1 MSRSLHSL
9 FVGGAVALLLAA
21 CAAQPVYDSHPG
33 ARLPTPS
40 QAATSPMT
48 AHGRSVEWGGTV
60 IDVQNLADRT
70 EIQVLGYP
78 LERSGRPDLTAAP
91 HGRFLVVQSGFLE
104 PKDYAPGRQ
113 LTVYGRLEGIVQ
125 GRIGDATYA
134 YPRVLASQLQLWPTS
149 GQGPLPSNVQF
160 GIGIGIGL

>member
-1 MSRSLHSL
+1 
-9 FVGGAVALLLAA
+9 VALLLAA
-21 CAAQPVYDSHPG
+21 CAAQPVYDSHPE

-40 QAATSPMT
+40 QVATSPAT
-48 AHGRSVEWGGTV
+48 AQGHSVEWGGTV

-78 LERSGRPDLTAAP
+78 LERSGRPDLKAAP

-104 PKDYAPGRQ
+104 PKDYAPGRR
-113 LTVYGRLEGIVQ
+113 LTVYGRLEGVVRD
-125 GRIGDATYA
+125 RIGDAIYA
-134 YPRVLASQLQLWPTS
+134 YPRVHASQLQLWPIS
-149 GQGPLPSNVQF
+149 GQGQLPSKVQF